1 MSVPFGELV
10 RRGREHAGLSQSR
23 LANLVGKSATTIRA
37 WEHGRT
43 NPADREAVSAIAAV
57 LGLDENE
64 LLGHAGFE
72 APPART
78 RLSARQE
85 LTSLATERTEM
96 IALATPVE
104 THKHSRST
112 APIPEPQTSERF
124 EVEPDSV
131 DAESSVVSEPAPEDE
146 IVIIPVIATVMPAP
160 DLVVTPGGSSSS
172 EQPSPSLVQ
181 TLLPPRKAR
190 VATPK
195 PPKPRIVVTQP
206 APNPT
211 QPNPVQPNPAQP
223 NPVQVGSNGFL
234 AGRSYVEDETE
245 KDFYRRRG
253 ATTAIVLVLMV
264 IVIWW
269 AFGRTGQAFGDLI
282 ESIFGSLDI

>member
-64 LLGHAGFE
+64 LLGKAGFE
-72 APPART
+72 APQART

-112 APIPEPQTSERF
+112 ASVPEPETSERF

-131 DAESSVVSEPAPEDE
+131 GAESSVVSEPAPEDE
-146 IVIIPVIATVMPAP
+146 IVIIPVVAAVMPAP
-160 DLVVTPGGSSSS
+160 VMPALDLAMTPAGSSSS
-172 EQPSPSLVQ
+172 EQTSPSLVE

-190 VATPK
+190 MATPK

-211 QPNPVQPNPAQP
+211 QPNPVQVA
-223 NPVQVGSNGFL
+223 SNGFV

-282 ESIFGSLDI
+282 ESIFGSLDL